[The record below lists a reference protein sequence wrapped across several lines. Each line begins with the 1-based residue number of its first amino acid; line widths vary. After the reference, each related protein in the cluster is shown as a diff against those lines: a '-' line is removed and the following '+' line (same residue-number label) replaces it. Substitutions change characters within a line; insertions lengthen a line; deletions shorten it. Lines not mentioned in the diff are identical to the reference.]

1 MIQRVGYMN
10 LIRKE
15 LLNEKKTKK
24 MLLLEQNMMQVKA

>member
-1 MIQRVGYMN
+1 MN

-24 MLLLEQNMMQVKA
+24 MLLLEQNMMQVKAWDGLGV